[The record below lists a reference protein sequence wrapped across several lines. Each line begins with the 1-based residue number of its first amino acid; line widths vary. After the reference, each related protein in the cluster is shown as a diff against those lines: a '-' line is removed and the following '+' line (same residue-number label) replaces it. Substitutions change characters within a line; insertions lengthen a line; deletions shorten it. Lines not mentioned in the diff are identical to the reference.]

1 MTTDTP
7 IVVAPR
13 DTSKAWTSLRLALA
27 GLWLVAA
34 VSGYVLHERP
44 STLEDLYASVAAG
57 EVASVHLVGGLPPG
71 STGYA
76 ELEVHWRSGH
86 VPRIA
91 TVQVVRSSG
100 VGSNGVA
107 SNGEGSSG
115 ADEMVSPPPSDEAV
129 TTDDVAHEV
138 AIRDPAVHVVQSGF
152 PSGFSFTSAIFGWS
166 VPTWVSSLMF
176 VVWLGSLYVLIAGP
190 EPWRATRWAWFWLGG
205 VSVGSLLFLV
215 LSGPTPAL
223 PAPRDPARR
232 LTGGWAFLLSLV
244 LPHTPAI

>member
-100 VGSNGVA
+100 VGPNGVGSNGVG
-107 SNGEGSSG
+107 SNGVGSSG
-115 ADEMVSPPPSDEAV
+115 ADEMVSPPPSD
-129 TTDDVAHEV
+129 EV